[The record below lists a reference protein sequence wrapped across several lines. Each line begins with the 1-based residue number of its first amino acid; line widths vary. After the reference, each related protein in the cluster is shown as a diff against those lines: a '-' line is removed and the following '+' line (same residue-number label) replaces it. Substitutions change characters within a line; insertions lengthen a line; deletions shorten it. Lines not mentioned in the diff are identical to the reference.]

1 VGFYA
6 KREGYKAPDIKAPRF
21 RRQRL
26 SVLNPELFKK
36 FRQENPGIDIDFK
49 TFKRIILSFNRKVRD
64 MVIEHRDGVELP
76 EQIGYLFIGTCPRKS
91 KTLNTDPLLS
101 AENEK
106 NINYKNW
113 DSNQYVC
120 KIFYSNYGTKYR
132 FANRHLWFFTPCRT
146 FKRSVSKAY
155 RVNWNKYIKISPISK
170 ISSFFRSQGIKTI
183 KVQKYDYK
191 NRRVDFSGTQPD

>member
-1 VGFYA
+1 MGFYA

-26 SVLNPELFKK
+26 SILDQELFKK
-36 FRQENPGIDIDFK
+36 FLRDNPDVTIDFK
-49 TFKRIILSFNRKVRD
+49 TFKRIILAFNRKIRD
-64 MVIEHRDGVELP
+64 SVIDHRDGVELP
-76 EQIGYLFIGTCPRKS
+76 EQIGYLFIGTCPRKI
-91 KTLNTDPLLS
+91 KVPNTDPVLS
-101 AENEK
+101 AEYDK

-132 FANRHLWFFTPCRT
+132 FANRYLWFFTPGRT

-155 RVNWNKYIKISPISK
+155 RIHWNKYIKISPISK
-170 ISSFFRSQGIKTI
+170 ISSFFRAQGIKTI
-183 KVQKYDYK
+183 KVQKHDYK
-191 NRRVDFSGTQPD
+191 NRRVDFSDTQPE